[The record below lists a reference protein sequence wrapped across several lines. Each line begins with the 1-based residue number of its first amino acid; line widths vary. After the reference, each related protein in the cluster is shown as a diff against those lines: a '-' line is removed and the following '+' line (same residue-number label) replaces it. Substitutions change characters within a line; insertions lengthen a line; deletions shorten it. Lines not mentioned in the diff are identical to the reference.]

1 MIISASYSWQARNG
15 DSLPPLSPALS
26 IHIPPNN
33 DKFYQAPNNDKLY
46 QDANFFSLFDTCVH
60 NKFKGVL
67 AKKFKGYFSQ
77 IKQKN
82 DLQILTQK

>member
-15 DSLPPLSPALS
+15 DNLPPHSPALS
-26 IHIPPNN
+26 IHIPTKN
-33 DKFYQAPNNDKLY
+33 DELF

-67 AKKFKGYFSQ
+67 AKKLKGYFSQ